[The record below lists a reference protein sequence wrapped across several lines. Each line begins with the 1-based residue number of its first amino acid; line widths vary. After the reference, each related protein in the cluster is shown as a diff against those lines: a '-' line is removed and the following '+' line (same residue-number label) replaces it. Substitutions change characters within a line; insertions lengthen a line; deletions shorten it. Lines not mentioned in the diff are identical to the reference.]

1 MFFVEYLVKAQ
12 FTPCKEVDMISDMRI
27 PSRFKNVSLYR
38 GSRLITVFSV
48 PTEKPQIQYTQ
59 KIENYIGGI
68 MGMLG

>member
-1 MFFVEYLVKAQ
+1 
-12 FTPCKEVDMISDMRI
+12 MISDMRI